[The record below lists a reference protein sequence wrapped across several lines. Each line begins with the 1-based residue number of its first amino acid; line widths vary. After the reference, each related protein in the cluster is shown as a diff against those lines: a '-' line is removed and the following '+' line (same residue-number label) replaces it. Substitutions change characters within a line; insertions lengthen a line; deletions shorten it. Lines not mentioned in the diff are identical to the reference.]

1 MNFTEEQIK
10 IINEAHEQIE
20 KNKNHIPDELN
31 WWDGK
36 QIDEIAFC
44 EWFLSK
50 HTMIYVGSSF
60 YDIGGHILEEKVSKE
75 ILKELEPYIKTNISA
90 KIRKILDV
98 LKLKCM
104 QDKMPISEEQIHFA
118 NGTFYIDG
126 IFDTEKLFC
135 ANRLPVR
142 YNPNASHPSKW
153 MEFLKELLHPED
165 IITLQEFLGYCLIPT
180 TKAQS
185 MLMLIGKG
193 GEGKSRIGLVMRY
206 ILGDN
211 MNICSIASLSKDKFC
226 RANQEGMLLM
236 VDDDMQMEALSD
248 TNILKAVITMED
260 KMDLEKKGKQAYQ
273 GYLYVRIMGFGNGTL
288 TSLYDKSDG
297 FYRRQIVIVVKER
310 NPNRTDDKD
319 LAKKLKEEIEGI
331 IMWCLEGLKHLAKN
345 NFHFTISDRTK
356 QTLEN
361 TKRENDNLIDFF
373 ESDGYLLYQE
383 DVESTFKDLYDVY
396 LDWCDNNLERPYS
409 KNTFSKY
416 LRDNA
421 LKMGLSYKKNIPM
434 NDGKYAR
441 GYKGISRCPGMNPF
455 TKDKM

>member
-1 MNFTEEQIK
+1 
-10 IINEAHEQIE
+10 
-20 KNKNHIPDELN
+20 
-31 WWDGK
+31 
-36 QIDEIAFC
+36 
-44 EWFLSK
+44 
-50 HTMIYVGSSF
+50 MIYVGSSF

-98 LKLKCM
+98 LKLECM

-288 TSLYDKSDG
+288 
-297 FYRRQIVIVVKER
+297 
-310 NPNRTDDKD
+310 
-319 LAKKLKEEIEGI
+319 
-331 IMWCLEGLKHLAKN
+331 
-345 NFHFTISDRTK
+345 
-356 QTLEN
+356 
-361 TKRENDNLIDFF
+361 NLI
-373 ESDGYLLYQE
+373 
-383 DVESTFKDLYDVY
+383 
-396 LDWCDNNLERPYS
+396 
-409 KNTFSKY
+409 
-416 LRDNA
+416 
-421 LKMGLSYKKNIPM
+421 I
-434 NDGKYAR
+434 
-441 GYKGISRCPGMNPF
+441 
-455 TKDKM
+455 